1 MYLSAY
7 QKNYWNYD
15 DKEASYSIN
24 YSSRIWDL
32 DYTINY
38 SYTKSRREQ
47 SADQILSINL
57 QIPFKR
63 WLKRTWGSYG
73 IQNSF
78 NQRLLQQIN
87 IHHSPFADESLF
99 LTLQQNYERQYENH
113 TNSISSALYGQY
125 RNQYAI
131 LNLGYNHDPHQ
142 NQLNYGLQGSLVAHP
157 YGLTLAQP
165 IGETAALVIAKDAV
179 EVKLENHSGIKTD
192 YQGIAI
198 IPNIS
203 SYRTNQ
209 ITLATETLP
218 DGVDIE
224 SNIQTVTPLIADD
237 TLIAKTRSK
246 KIVMVHYQYSGNE
259 HDVIAGIGLVN
270 LLWHDLTKVESIPI
284 NYRIYDKDSD
294 GKTKNTHFSEMLT
307 LAKKRGIMPEAIVMD
322 AWYSSLDNLKSIR
335 SHGWIW
341 VTTLR
346 KNRIVNHNKQ
356 LNKLDIS
363 EEGTS
368 IHLRGYGWVTVFKFT
383 AKNGRIDY
391 IVTNKENP
399 TRQYLKSIMD
409 ARWSVEVYHR
419 EVKQNCGIERCQ
431 ARTSRAQR
439 NHIFL
444 AISAWF
450 EQHKRRI
457 SEKITL
463 YQQNWDVIKSAITE
477 QIRVLLAY
485 PN

>member
-1 MYLSAY
+1 MSGYPCIKDIYKTFLQVSSLRYSGLALS
-7 QKNYWNYD
+7 
-15 DKEASYSIN
+15 EVSPSP
-24 YSSRIWDL
+24 
-32 DYTINY
+32 
-38 SYTKSRREQ
+38 
-47 SADQILSINL
+47 LSHDTVS
-57 QIPFKR
+57 R
-63 WLKRTWGSYG
+63 WLKSRCFRPKDLW
-73 IQNSF
+73 
-78 NQRLLQQIN
+78 RLVEPSIDKK
-87 IHHSPFADESLF
+87 SPC
-99 LTLQQNYERQYENH
+99 
-113 TNSISSALYGQY
+113 
-125 RNQYAI
+125 
-131 LNLGYNHDPHQ
+131 
-142 NQLNYGLQGSLVAHP
+142 V
-157 YGLTLAQP
+157 
-165 IGETAALVIAKDAV
+165 
-179 EVKLENHSGIKTD
+179 
-192 YQGIAI
+192 
-198 IPNIS
+198 
-203 SYRTNQ
+203 
-209 ITLATETLP
+209 
-218 DGVDIE
+218 
-224 SNIQTVTPLIADD
+224 LIADD

-284 NYRIYDKDSD
+284 NYLIYDKDSD

-307 LAKKRGIMPEAIVMD
+307 LAKKRGIMPEAVVMD

-399 TRQYLKSIMD
+399 TRQYVKSIMD

>member
-1 MYLSAY
+1 MKLLSQQEQRHVAIIEDSLVNRDNNIRIKVRLLINNKESFPILYAYLQFKPNALTKNNFFCAGQQLIFSGRSKPVHSLLNEGGFDLQRYAISQRLLGTFNVQNFTIHEFRNL
-7 QKNYWNYD
+7 QK
-15 DKEASYSIN
+15 
-24 YSSRIWDL
+24 R
-32 DYTINY
+32 
-38 SYTKSRREQ
+38 
-47 SADQILSINL
+47 SINL
-57 QIPFKR
+57 KTRKNQGVHILSGYPCIKDIYKTFLQVSSLRYSGLALSEVSPSPLSHDTVSR
-63 WLKRTWGSYG
+63 WLKSRCFRPKDLW
-73 IQNSF
+73 
-78 NQRLLQQIN
+78 RLVEPSIDKK
-87 IHHSPFADESLF
+87 SPC
-99 LTLQQNYERQYENH
+99 
-113 TNSISSALYGQY
+113 
-125 RNQYAI
+125 
-131 LNLGYNHDPHQ
+131 
-142 NQLNYGLQGSLVAHP
+142 V
-157 YGLTLAQP
+157 
-165 IGETAALVIAKDAV
+165 
-179 EVKLENHSGIKTD
+179 
-192 YQGIAI
+192 
-198 IPNIS
+198 
-203 SYRTNQ
+203 
-209 ITLATETLP
+209 
-218 DGVDIE
+218 
-224 SNIQTVTPLIADD
+224 LIADD

-246 KIVMVHYQYSGNE
+246 KIEMVHYQYSGNE

-284 NYRIYDKDSD
+284 NYLIYDKDSD

-307 LAKKRGIMPEAIVMD
+307 LAKKRGIMPEVVVMD

-341 VTTLR
+341 VNTLR